1 MDSLPCED
9 VWLTDF
15 QVAYHTV
22 QISVFFWREEPLF
35 NNMFLHIQK
44 WQKVTYNDLY
54 LFKELKLYIVIMK
67 NSAYLCFLKDV
78 SFSSHFIVVL
88 FIYILWSHSWLFL
101 LVEFRTIFF
110 FLSRHNKDSSRKM
123 KTEKQFSGSVLFSH
137 YSRCLVER
145 FVSRLNF
152 LPCYA
157 VFVSS

>member
-88 FIYILWSHSWLFL
+88 FIYILSSHSWLFL

-110 FLSRHNKDSSRKM
+110 FSIKA
-123 KTEKQFSGSVLFSH
+123 Q
-137 YSRCLVER
+137 
-145 FVSRLNF
+145 
-152 LPCYA
+152 
-157 VFVSS
+157 